1 MTSSVTGATRAVR
14 AILYVMGCLLPIHG
28 SNSSTGSSPH
38 RVDDELGAIV
48 KERDDDLEEPTAA
61 VETGLQLR

>member
-1 MTSSVTGATRAVR
+1 
-14 AILYVMGCLLPIHG
+14 
-28 SNSSTGSSPH
+28 
-38 RVDDELGAIV
+38 VDDELGAIV